1 MNRDTSSPAL
11 AIPTRVRYG
20 VLAFACALSMV
31 TYLDRLCI
39 GMASQS
45 LRTVLGLGSVA
56 DMKWAFTAFSLAYA
70 IFEVPTGWL
79 GDVFGPR
86 STLIRI
92 VLWWSIFTA
101 LTGLTGWQVGGVT
114 LIGFVALVVIRFLF
128 GIGEAGAYPNITR
141 ALHNWFPLGERARTQ
156 GAVWMSGR
164 FMGGLTP
171 LVWLLLVT
179 GVGLSWRVPF
189 FIFGGI
195 GVCWCLLFSTW
206 FRNRPEEHAA
216 TNEAERKLIAE
227 GSGHATASAHANVP
241 WLKLILSRNLW
252 VLCLMYFCS
261 SYSWYFNVNY
271 LPEYLQEQ
279 HGIQQTK
286 QDDAQKKEQPT
297 IQMED
302 VLFALYKGGP
312 LLFGAVGCILGGF
325 LSDWFIRR
333 TGNHRWG
340 RRLLGIGGQTACV
353 ACYLT
358 CLVAPSAWL
367 FALAI
372 ALSGFFNDL
381 AMGSSWATC
390 QDIGKRYAAIVAG
403 CMNTIGNLGGA
414 LSAFFIGTI
423 LDFFLERNLATQGLG
438 IQAVKEAAK
447 NHDAAA
453 EQLLRVGNMQGYQV
467 NFLMFAAICAITVF
481 LWLGIDATK
490 PVVDEPPTPQDEEGK
505 SDAVPPE

>member
-1 MNRDTSSPAL
+1 MNRDVSSPVL
-11 AIPTRVRYG
+11 AKPTSVRYG
-20 VLAFACALSMV
+20 VLGFACALSMI
-31 TYLDRLCI
+31 TYLDRVCI
-39 GMASQS
+39 GMASEP
-45 LRTVLGLGSVA
+45 LRIELGLGSVA

-92 VLWWSIFTA
+92 VLWWSLFTA
-101 LTGLTGWQVGGVT
+101 LTGLTGWQVAGVT
-114 LIGFVALVVIRFLF
+114 LLGFVALVGVRFLF
-128 GIGEAGAYPNITR
+128 GMGEAGAYPNITR
-141 ALHNWFPLGERARTQ
+141 ALHNWFPLYERAVTQ

-164 FMGGLTP
+164 LMGGLTP
-171 LVWLLLVT
+171 LIWLILVEA
-179 GVGLSWRVPF
+179 VGLSWRMPF

-206 FRNRPEEHAA
+206 FRNRPEEHPA

-241 WLKLILSRNLW
+241 WGKLLRSRNLW
-252 VLCLMYFCS
+252 VLCLMYFAS
-261 SYSWYFNVNY
+261 SYAWYFNVNY
-271 LPEYLQEQ
+271 LPEYLKEQ
-279 HGIQQTK
+279 HGIQR
-286 QDDAQKKEQPT
+286 DD
-297 IQMED
+297 IIG
-302 VLFALYKGGP
+302 ALYKGGP
-312 LLFGAVGCILGGF
+312 LGFGAAGCILGGF

-333 TGNHRWG
+333 TGNHKWG
-340 RRLLGIGGQTACV
+340 RRFLGIFGQSACV

-358 CLVAPSAWL
+358 CLVAPSAWM

-414 LSAFFIGTI
+414 ASAYLIGAI
-423 LDFFLERNLATQGLG
+423 LDFALHRYLTAQGLDVET
-438 IQAVKEAAK
+438 VKEAAR
-447 NHDAAA
+447 NHDTAA
-453 EQLLRVGNMQGYQV
+453 EQLIRMGNMQGYEI
-467 NFLMFAAICAITVF
+467 NFLMFAAVCAIAVF
-481 LWLGIDATK
+481 LWFTIDATK
-490 PVVDEPPTPQDEEGK
+490 PVVAEPPAPEDEEGPY
-505 SDAVPPE
+505 DAVPPE

>member
-1 MNRDTSSPAL
+1 MNRDTSSPVL
-11 AIPTRVRYG
+11 ATPTRVRYG
-20 VLAFACALSMV
+20 VLGFACALSMV
-31 TYLDRLCI
+31 TYLDRVCI
-39 GMASQS
+39 GMASEP
-45 LRTVLGLGSVA
+45 LRIELGLGSVA

-101 LTGLTGWQVGGVT
+101 LTGLTGWRVGGVT
-114 LIGFVALVVIRFLF
+114 LIGFATLVGIRFLF

-141 ALHNWFPLGERARTQ
+141 ALHNWFPLYERARTQ

-164 FMGGLTP
+164 LMGGLTP
-171 LVWLLLVT
+171 LIWLLLVE
-179 GVGLSWRVPF
+179 VLSLSWRAPF
-189 FIFGGI
+189 FIFGGL
-195 GVCWCLLFSTW
+195 GVCWCLAFSFW
-206 FRNRPEEHAA
+206 FRNRPEQHPA
-216 TNEAERKLIAE
+216 TNEAERDLIAE
-227 GSGHATASAHANVP
+227 GSGHATANAHANVP
-241 WLKLILSRNLW
+241 WAKLLLSRNLW

-271 LPEYLQEQ
+271 LPEFLKEQ
-279 HGIQQTK
+279 HGIQK
-286 QDDAQKKEQPT
+286 
-297 IQMED
+297 ED
-302 VLFALYKGGP
+302 VLGALFKGGP
-312 LLFGAVGCILGGF
+312 LIFGAVGCILGGF

-333 TGNHRWG
+333 TGNHKWG
-340 RRLLGIGGQTACV
+340 RRLLGIGGQSACV
-353 ACYLT
+353 GCYLV
-358 CLVAPSAWL
+358 CLIAPSAWM

-414 LSAFFIGTI
+414 ASAFLIGTI
-423 LDFFLERNLATQGLG
+423 LDYFLERNLAAQGLN
-438 IQAVKEAAK
+438 IEAVKEAAK

-453 EQLLRVGNMQGYQV
+453 ETLLRFGNMQGYEI
-467 NFLMFAAICAITVF
+467 NFLMFAAICALTVV
-481 LWLGIDATK
+481 LWFGIDATK
-490 PVVDEPPTPQDEEGK
+490 PVVEEPAAPADRDEAY
-505 SDAVPPE
+505 DAVPPG